1 MTAPTFL
8 GIDVGTGSARA
19 GLFDASGALL
29 GRGSEAIATQRPR
42 ESLAQQ
48 ASADI
53 WRAVVAAVR
62 AARAEAGDVE
72 VAALAFDATCSL
84 VVSGP
89 DGPVAVGPGGDADQD
104 VVLWMDHRAVG
115 EAREINEI
123 GGEPLARVGGT
134 ISPEMQMP
142 KLLWLKRNMSET
154 WRTATSFRDLPD
166 WLVHRA
172 TGTDARS
179 VNSLV
184 CKWGY
189 LGERGLAGEGWDDGF
204 LSAIGLGDLAEDGYA
219 RIGTELIL
227 PGRPAGTLSETAA
240 QELGLPPGLPVA
252 AGMIDAYAGALGTL
266 GAGAEGDAGQGA
278 RLALIAGTSACHIVE
293 TDDTVSVPGVWG
305 PYPQVLTPGRIA
317 LEAGQSAA
325 GALLDAVIARHGAS
339 GGMSGGASGA
349 AAALSDRLGAL
360 APGGGVARAELT
372 RARHVQPDFHGNRAP
387 LADPERRG
395 MIAGLTLE
403 TGADDL
409 ALDYLAT
416 IQALA
421 YGTRAI
427 LDAMAEQGLVV
438 SDIVMSGG
446 LAANA
451 DYVSAHADATGC
463 PVLVPEGEEPVLRGV
478 ATAAAVAAGTFKD
491 LTEGA
496 AAMAGPAR
504 TVRPDPAARAY
515 HDRKFAV
522 FTAMQAHFDDA
533 RRLMAGEDERNAAPG
548 GRED

>member
-1 MTAPTFL
+1 MSAPTFL

-19 GLFDASGALL
+19 GVFDASGTLL
-29 GRGSEAIATQRPR
+29 GRGAETIATHRPR
-42 ESLAQQ
+42 EGFAQQ

-62 AARAEAGDVE
+62 AARADAGDVTI
-72 VAALAFDATCSL
+72 ASLAFDATCSL
-84 VVSGP
+84 VVSGA
-89 DGPVAVGPGGDADQD
+89 DGPVSVDPDGAIEQD

-115 EAREINEI
+115 EAHEINAT
-123 GGEPLARVGGT
+123 GGEPLSRVGGT

-142 KLLWLKRNMSET
+142 KLLWLKRNRPDA
-154 WRTATSFRDLPD
+154 WRAATAFHDLPD

-189 LGERGLAGEGWDDGF
+189 LGERGLSGEGWDDGF
-204 LSAIGLGDLAEDGYA
+204 LSAIKLGELTGDGHA
-219 RIGTELIL
+219 RIGTKLVL
-227 PGRPAGTLSETAA
+227 PGRPAGTLTDAA
-240 QELGLPPGLPVA
+240 AEELGLAPGIPVA
-252 AGMIDAYAGALGTL
+252 AGLIDAYAGALGTL
-266 GAGAEGDAGQGA
+266 GVCADGEAGSGE

-293 TDDTVSVPGVWG
+293 TDDAVAVPGVWG
-305 PYPQVLTPGRIA
+305 PYPQVLSPGRVA

-339 GGMSGGASGA
+339 AGMTGGASRA
-349 AAALSDRLGAL
+349 AAALSDRLDAL
-360 APGGGVARAELT
+360 SPGGGPARAELT
-372 RARHVQPDFHGNRAP
+372 RARHILPDFHGNRAP
-387 LADPERRG
+387 LADPDRRG

-416 IQALA
+416 LQALA

-427 LDAMAEQGLVV
+427 LDALAEQGLVV
-438 SDIVMSGG
+438 SEIVMSGG
-446 LAANA
+446 LAANI
-451 DYVSAHADATGC
+451 DYVTAHADATGC
-463 PVLVPEGEEPVLRGV
+463 PVLVPEGEEPVLRGA
-478 ATAAAVAAGTFKD
+478 ATAAAVAAGTFSD
-491 LTEGA
+491 LLEGA

-504 TVRPDPAARAY
+504 AVRPDPATRAY

-522 FTAMQAHFDDA
+522 FTAMQAHFDDV
-533 RRLMAGEDERNAAPG
+533 RRLMATEDTPTAAPG

>member
-1 MTAPTFL
+1 MAAPAFL

-19 GLFDASGALL
+19 GLFNATGALI
-29 GRGSEAIATQRPR
+29 GRGSETIATHRPR
-42 ESLAQQ
+42 EGFAQQ

-53 WRAVVAAVR
+53 WRAVVSAVR
-62 AARAEAGDVE
+62 AARAEAGE
-72 VAALAFDATCSL
+72 VDIAGLAFDATCSL
-84 VVSGP
+84 VTSGP
-89 DGPVAVGPGGDADQD
+89 DGPVSVDPAGAEGQD

-115 EAREINEI
+115 EAHEINAI

-134 ISPEMQMP
+134 ISPEMQMS
-142 KLLWLKRNMSET
+142 KLLWLKRNLPEA
-154 WRTATSFRDLPD
+154 WRAATAFHDLPD
-166 WLVHRA
+166 WLVRRA

-204 LSAIGLGDLAEDGYA
+204 LSAIGLADLAENGHT

-227 PGRPAGTLSETAA
+227 PGRPAGTLSEAA
-240 QELGLPPGLPVA
+240 AGELGLAPGLPVA
-252 AGMIDAYAGALGTL
+252 AGMIDAYAGALGTF
-266 GAGAEGDAGQGA
+266 GARGEGEAAPGE

-293 TDDTVSVPGVWG
+293 TDDSVSVPGVWG

-325 GALLDAVIARHGAS
+325 GALLDAVIARQGSSA
-339 GGMSGGASGA
+339 GMTGGASGA
-349 AAALSDRLGAL
+349 AVALSERLDAL
-360 APGGGVARAELT
+360 APKGGLARAELT

-387 LADPERRG
+387 LADPDRRG
-395 MIAGLTLE
+395 MIAGLTLG
-403 TGADDL
+403 TGPDDL

-427 LDAMAEQGLVV
+427 LDAMAAQGLAV

-451 DYVSAHADATGC
+451 DYVTAHADATGC
-463 PVLVPEGEEPVLRGV
+463 RVLVPEGEEPVLRGA
-478 ATAAAVAAGTFKD
+478 ATAAAVAAGAFAD

-504 TVRPDPAARAY
+504 ACHPDPDARDY

-533 RRLMAGEDERNAAPG
+533 RRIMAGDNAANAAPR

>member
-1 MTAPTFL
+1 MAAPTFL

-19 GLFDASGALL
+19 GLFDTSGALL
-29 GRGSEAIATQRPR
+29 GCGSVPIATHRPR
-42 ESLAQQ
+42 ETFAQQ

-62 AARAEAGDVE
+62 AARAEAGDID

-89 DGPVAVGPGGDADQD
+89 DGAVSVDPDGAPEQD

-115 EAREINEI
+115 EAHEINGI
-123 GGEPLARVGGT
+123 GGEPLARVGGA

-142 KLLWLKRNMSET
+142 KLLWLKRNLPEA
-154 WRTATSFRDLPD
+154 WRMATAFRDLPD

-189 LGERGLAGEGWDDGF
+189 LGERGLSGEGWDDGY
-204 LSAIGLGDLAEDGYA
+204 LSAIGLADLAEDGHA
-219 RIGTELIL
+219 RLGTDLIL
-227 PGRPAGTLSETAA
+227 PGRSAGTLSEAA
-240 QELGLPPGLPVA
+240 ADELDLAPGLPVA

-266 GAGAEGDAGQGA
+266 GAQCEGDASRGE

-293 TDDTVSVPGVWG
+293 TDSSAFVPGIWG

-339 GGMSGGASGA
+339 AGMTGGASGA
-349 AAALSDRLGAL
+349 AVALSERLDAL
-360 APGGGVARAELT
+360 APKGGLARAELT

-395 MIAGLTLE
+395 MITGLTLE
-403 TGADDL
+403 TGMDDL
-409 ALDYLAT
+409 ALDYLAA
-416 IQALA
+416 IQSLA

-427 LDAMAEQGLVV
+427 LDAMAAQGLSV

-446 LAANA
+446 LATNA
-451 DYVSAHADATGC
+451 DYVAAHADATGC
-463 PVLVPEGEEPVLRGV
+463 RVLVPEGEEPVLRGV
-478 ATAAAVAAGTFKD
+478 ATAAAVAAGAFGT

-504 TVRPDPAARAY
+504 AVHPSPAARAY
-515 HDRKFAV
+515 HDRKYAV
-522 FTAMQAHFDDA
+522 FTAMQAHFDNV
-533 RRLMAGEDERNAAPG
+533 RRLMAGEGEPEMATG
-548 GRED
+548 GRET